1 MVEGRSEFV
10 EAMKAAS
17 PDGNQDIN
25 GDVEDAGGL
34 AQSEAPELGDPFY
47 RGFERCCVLGKKKGG
62 QIALPASCSGILSQD
77 AALGV

>member
-34 AQSEAPELGDPFY
+34 AQSEAPELGGPF
-47 RGFERCCVLGKKKGG
+47 
-62 QIALPASCSGILSQD
+62 
-77 AALGV
+77 